1 MYRRSKSLEVI
12 LDVRQQMAREADFDV
27 DLFVEMVRSGS
38 FSPDENA
45 AFIEAADDEEG
56 SESKAA

>member
-1 MYRRSKSLEVI
+1 MYRRSKSLEVL

-38 FSPDENA
+38 FVSDHEPVSIDA
-45 AFIEAADDEEG
+45 EAREEG
-56 SESKAA
+56 SENKAA